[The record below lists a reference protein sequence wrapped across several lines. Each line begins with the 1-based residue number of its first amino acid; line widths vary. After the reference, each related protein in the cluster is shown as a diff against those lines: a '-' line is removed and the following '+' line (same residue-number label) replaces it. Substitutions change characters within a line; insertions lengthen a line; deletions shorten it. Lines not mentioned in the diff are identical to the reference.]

1 MWPTRRRLLS
11 VVGSKTYSLLRS
23 LVAPTLPQDKPLDD
37 LVAILKMHFGPKPLV
52 IAERFHST
60 SARKLWVGT
69 IIMAELRRLTT
80 HCEFGDYLDEALR
93 DRLVCGLHIKANQR
107 KLLSEAKLTLKRAL
121 ELAQGMEAAE
131 RTAKSLKGR
140 ETAVNHL
147 AAKPCYRCGKTS
159 HDHKDHKF
167 RDVDSYNCGKR
178 GYIVSVCQSKLKR
191 PNSMAVHRQQ
201 QQPHQRRQGQRLGAK
216 YMMAKADNETDESQ
230 DAAVLK
236 PDG

>member
-93 DRLVCGLHIKANQR
+93 DRLVCGLHTKANQR

-167 RDVDSYNCGKR
+167 RDVDSYNWKTR
-178 GYIVSVCQSKLKR
+178 
-191 PNSMAVHRQQ
+191 VHRVRLSIEAEEAQLHGR
-201 QQPHQRRQGQRLGAK
+201 PPTATTVTPEEAGSTPWCKIHDGQ
-216 YMMAKADNETDESQ
+216 S
-230 DAAVLK
+230 
-236 PDG
+236 